1 MNNPK
6 LAKLFS
12 TFAHIYEIRG
22 DKNDFFRV
30 RSYQNVVQ
38 TLENLEKDIA
48 EYINLEEKK
57 FIETINGIGKEIG
70 NKIIEF
76 LETGEIQELIKLKKT
91 IPNGLLDMLEIK
103 NLGPKKVKKFWKEL
117 QITNIQELE
126 KAIWAGKV
134 ETLSGMG
141 KKSCDKILEG
151 IKLLNQYSQRK
162 ALAQIYFQIKE
173 IEEKVQAHPLVIQ
186 AQIAGSFRRGQETVG
201 DIDLLVAVTE
211 ENRSQFIQ
219 DYLEFDFLERIE
231 NQGDT
236 KVTAYLNLGLQIDL
250 RIVELHQFG
259 AAMQYFTGN
268 KTHNINLRTRA
279 KKMGFK
285 ISEYGLFDIK
295 SEKLIASKTEK
306 EIYNKLGLEYIAPYL
321 RGGTDEISL
330 AENNQLPEVVTLKDI
345 KGDCHMH
352 SLYSDGKNSL
362 QEMVTAAEKKGYEYI
377 AFTDHSQSLHI
388 ANGLT
393 EDRLEQK
400 HKEIQSIQ
408 KNSKIKILHGAE
420 VDILG
425 NGELDYSDST
435 LKKLD
440 FVIASIHQGFNNNP
454 EERYIK
460 AMQNPH
466 VDCIGHLTTR
476 HIGKRDELDIDYERI
491 FIEAAK
497 QNIIIEIN
505 ASKRRMDIPHHLIS
519 LAVKHKNKFILNTDA
534 HSTKQLDNMQIG
546 VLLAQS
552 ARLHKHQIVNTLG
565 YQEFCNLINLSN

>member
-330 AENNQLPEVVTLKDI
+330 AENNQLPKVVTLKDI

>member
-126 KAIWAGKV
+126 KAILAGQV
-134 ETLSGMG
+134 EALSGMG

-476 HIGKRDELDIDYERI
+476 HIGKRAELDIDYERI

-505 ASKRRMDIPHHLIS
+505 ASKRRMDIPHH
-519 LAVKHKNKFILNTDA
+519 
-534 HSTKQLDNMQIG
+534 
-546 VLLAQS
+546 
-552 ARLHKHQIVNTLG
+552 
-565 YQEFCNLINLSN
+565 